1 MISVLRVFVC
11 ALAEFSALKEEC
23 ASLRVRIQ
31 DIESEMKK

>member
-1 MISVLRVFVC
+1 MICGFTNVIF
-11 ALAEFSALKEEC
+11 LAEFAALKEEC